1 MTPRYRA
8 RQPLDTLVV
17 DGESIVLL
25 PPDQVVRLSALA
37 TTIVA
42 AASEPVTA
50 ADLAGLVE
58 GLFGPP
64 ADGTTTDALR
74 AVLGDLAAA
83 GVLEEVTGG

>member
-1 MTPRYRA
+1 
-8 RQPLDTLVV
+8 
-17 DGESIVLL
+17 
-25 PPDQVVRLSALA
+25 
-37 TTIVA
+37 
-42 AASEPVTA
+42 VTA

-83 GVLEEVTGG
+83 GVLEEVAGG